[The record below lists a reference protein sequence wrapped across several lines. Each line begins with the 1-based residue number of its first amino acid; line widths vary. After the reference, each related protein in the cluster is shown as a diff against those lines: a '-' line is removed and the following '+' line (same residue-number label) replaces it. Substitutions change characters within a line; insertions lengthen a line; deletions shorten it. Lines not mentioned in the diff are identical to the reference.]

1 MKLYCLFF
9 IRQGDSGEETGSVRE
24 HSAENHINV
33 SNCTRNYN
41 PLLQISAYLSHCCS
55 SVLRVMNRKTSTA
68 THFCILVDFGLLL
81 CFFESCIVSL
91 QIWMA
96 RKDWRRQWSVAGVF
110 HSISDLLSGESNP
123 QCCLINLHISF
134 YFYIFF

>member
-68 THFCILVDFGLLL
+68 TAYWLILGCFC
-81 CFFESCIVSL
+81 VSL
-91 QIWMA
+91 SLVLCLYRYEWQGKIEE
-96 RKDWRRQWSVAGVF
+96 DSEV
-110 HSISDLLSGESNP
+110 LLVCFIQS
-123 QCCLINLHISF
+123 Q
-134 YFYIFF
+134 IFFQVKVTPNVV